1 MRVGMGFDIHRVAEG
16 RQLVLG
22 GVVVPWAG
30 KGLQG
35 HSDADVIFHAICDA
49 LLGAIGAG
57 DMGNYFPSTDLRWKN
72 TPSGLFAT
80 KVLELVEKRGFRV
93 ENVDITVLAEEPKLA
108 PHQLN
113 IRRSIAKALGVE
125 PARVNVKAKT
135 MEQLGPIGQGEA
147 IAAYAVVSVVT

>member
-1 MRVGMGFDIHRVAEG
+1 MGFDIHRVVEG

-35 HSDADVIFHAICDA
+35 HSDADVIFHAVCDA
-49 LLGAIGAG
+49 LLGAVGAG
-57 DMGNYFPSTDLRWKN
+57 DIGNYFPDTDPRWRN
-72 TPSGLFAT
+72 TASGIFVT

-113 IRRSIAKALGVE
+113 IRRSIAKTLGIE

-135 MEQLGPIGQGEA
+135 MEQLGPIGQQEA
-147 IAAYAVVSVVT
+147 LAAYAVVSVGT

>member
-35 HSDADVIFHAICDA
+35 HSDADVIFHAVCDA

-57 DMGNYFPSTDLRWKN
+57 DIGNYFPDTDHRWKN
-72 TPSGLFAT
+72 TASGIFVT

-113 IRRSIAKALGVE
+113 IRRSIAKTLGIE

-135 MEQLGPIGQGEA
+135 MEQLGPIGQQEA
-147 IAAYAVVSVVT
+147 IAAYAVVSVGT

>member
-1 MRVGMGFDIHRVAEG
+1 MGFAIHRVVEG

-22 GVVVPWAG
+22 GVVVPSAG

-35 HSDADVIFHAICDA
+35 HSDADVIFHAVCDA

-57 DMGNYFPSTDLRWKN
+57 DIGNYFPDTDPRWKN
-72 TPSGLFAT
+72 TASGIFVT

-108 PHQLN
+108 SHQLN

-135 MEQLGPIGQGEA
+135 MEQLGPIGQQEA
-147 IAAYAVVSVVT
+147 LAAYAVVSVGT

>member
-1 MRVGMGFDIHRVAEG
+1 MGFDIHRVAEG

-35 HSDADVIFHAICDA
+35 HSDADVIFHAVCDA

-57 DMGNYFPSTDLRWKN
+57 DIGNYFPDTDHRWKN
-72 TPSGLFAT
+72 TASGIFVT

-113 IRRSIAKALGVE
+113 IRRSIAKTLGIE

-135 MEQLGPIGQGEA
+135 MEQLGPIGQQEA
-147 IAAYAVVSVVT
+147 IAAYAVVSVGT

>member
-1 MRVGMGFDIHRVAEG
+1 MGFDIHRVVEG

-35 HSDADVIFHAICDA
+35 HSDADVIFHAVCDA

-57 DMGNYFPSTDLRWKN
+57 DIGNYFPDTDPRWKN
-72 TPSGLFAT
+72 TASGIFVT

-108 PHQLN
+108 SHQLN

-135 MEQLGPIGQGEA
+135 MEQLGPIGQQEA
-147 IAAYAVVSVVT
+147 LAAYAVVSVGT